1 MARPYSYALGCLIWV
16 CFLILFSLVPF
27 RELERDIF
35 CIYSITHRQRTKYWN
50 PWHQTWKHRLG
61 SIQCILKQIDT
72 SDVSGSR
79 SGKLWNTSYSH
90 SFSCCFL
97 LPSLLTVML
106 ILLNT
111 HLVEMEMELPPQ
123 LCFINTTCLSSS
135 WWSWLTVE
143 WQAAICQQVSDWAD
157 DKWPF

>member
-50 PWHQTWKHRLG
+50 PWHQTWRHRLG

-72 SDVSGSR
+72 SDVSGNPIIL
-79 SGKLWNTSYSH
+79 GNYEIPLIAIPFH
-90 SFSCCFL
+90 AVFSF
-97 LPSLLTVML
+97 
-106 ILLNT
+106 
-111 HLVEMEMELPPQ
+111 HL
-123 LCFINTTCLSSS
+123 C
-135 WWSWLTVE
+135 
-143 WQAAICQQVSDWAD
+143 
-157 DKWPF
+157 